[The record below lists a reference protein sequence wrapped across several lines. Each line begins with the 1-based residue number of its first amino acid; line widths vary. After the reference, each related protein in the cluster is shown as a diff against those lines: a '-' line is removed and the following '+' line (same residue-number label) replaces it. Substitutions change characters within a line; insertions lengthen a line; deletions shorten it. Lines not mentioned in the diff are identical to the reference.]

1 MTGANPEWA
10 GWGDPG
16 PGEAVPE
23 GAGRLLPGAA
33 TADSP
38 RQREEVGWQGQGTVL
53 LVDDEPAVLDVSAR
67 LLRALGCRVLAANS
81 GEEALARFRRH
92 RGEVRLAVVDL
103 SMPLLSGEE
112 TLRQLRRLE
121 PALPLVLMSGY
132 AEADVA
138 PRLADLPLAG
148 YLQKPFRLPA
158 LEELLRRLLP
168 G

>member
-1 MTGANPEWA
+1 AARPVPAPRRLRALTAGPTPGGAEGSQAMTGANPEWA

-53 LVDDEPAVLDVSAR
+53 LVDDGPAVLDVSAR

-121 PALPLVLMSGY
+121 PALPLVLM
-132 AEADVA
+132 
-138 PRLADLPLAG
+138 
-148 YLQKPFRLPA
+148 
-158 LEELLRRLLP
+158 
-168 G
+168 